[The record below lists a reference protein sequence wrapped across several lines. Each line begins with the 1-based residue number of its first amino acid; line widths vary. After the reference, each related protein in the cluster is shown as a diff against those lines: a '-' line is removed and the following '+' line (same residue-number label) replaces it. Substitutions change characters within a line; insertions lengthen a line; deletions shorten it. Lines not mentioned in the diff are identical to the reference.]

1 MTHRFCLCVAQRG
14 AEYRD
19 VIVARQHQL
28 STQGVG
34 AAFSDAQIESWTT
47 QLASGLA
54 HLSERKLVHQDLH
67 NGNVMIAGV
76 SKHAD
81 GPLTI
86 EDDELV
92 STSVKIID
100 LGLASFKSSRRSSS
114 ITGNGRRSSVKEDS
128 RSSFVMVTAGDIGG
142 FKAIRAPEMWTND
155 AGAGVG
161 IMPDRVVR
169 FNAKVD
175 VWALGILVTEAV
187 LLSPIEEQVYS
198 ERCAPS
204 CHVLGGRVPVPYL
217 IVSRFAGGTPSA
229 QRCSRLEYLLC
240 CRRERLLR

>member
-1 MTHRFCLCVAQRG
+1 MRAQRG

-28 STQGVG
+28 TTQGVG

-81 GPLTI
+81 GTLTI
-86 EDDELV
+86 EDDELI

-114 ITGNGRRSSVKEDS
+114 ITGNSKRLSFKEDS
-128 RSSFVMVTAGDIGG
+128 RRSSCVVAKAGDIGG
-142 FKAIRAPEMWTND
+142 FRAIRAPEVWPND

-161 IMPDRVVR
+161 ILPDRVVR
-169 FNAKVD
+169 FDAKVD

-187 LLSPIEEQVYS
+187 LLSPIEEQVI
-198 ERCAPS
+198 AN
-204 CHVLGGRVPVPYL
+204 GGYCL
-217 IVSRFAGGTPSA
+217 SA
-229 QRCSRLEYLLC
+229 TLC
-240 CRRERLLR
+240 